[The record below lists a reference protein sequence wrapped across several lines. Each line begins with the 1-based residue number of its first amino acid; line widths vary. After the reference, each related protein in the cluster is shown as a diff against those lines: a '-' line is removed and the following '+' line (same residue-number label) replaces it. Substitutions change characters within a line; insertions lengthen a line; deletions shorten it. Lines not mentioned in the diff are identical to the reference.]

1 MIIVG
6 NKYLKCDNFARIES
20 LDDIKNTPSNSTLIL
35 KYDLEIMNYCFSN
48 KLPYALFVSDIKEAI
63 FGNTLGA
70 RYLICSESKAN
81 EIQKVAEHYMFDSKI
96 LVIIQ
101 GDEMIENI
109 AKNGIDGVIYNNFL
123 EGLIKWKKW

>member
-20 LDDIKNTPSNSTLIL
+20 LDDIKNTPSNSTLIF

-70 RYLICSESKAN
+70 RYLISSESKAN

-123 EGLIKWKKW
+123 EGLIK

>member
-20 LDDIKNTPSNSTLIL
+20 LDDIKNTPSNSTLIF

-70 RYLICSESKAN
+70 RYLISSESKAN

-109 AKNGIDGVIYNNFL
+109 AKNGIDGVIYNSFL
-123 EGLIKWKKW
+123 EIN